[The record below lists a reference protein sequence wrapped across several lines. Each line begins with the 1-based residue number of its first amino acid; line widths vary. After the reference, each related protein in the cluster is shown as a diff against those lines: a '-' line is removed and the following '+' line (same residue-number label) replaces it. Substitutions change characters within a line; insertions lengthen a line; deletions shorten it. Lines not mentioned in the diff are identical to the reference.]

1 MLRSPSTGE
10 RDMADFHLWAT
21 YLIILLTVIAF
32 ASERFSLE
40 MVALAGLAA
49 LLGLFSIFPYSGPE
63 GGVVTPA
70 SLLAGFANP
79 ALATVLALLIVG
91 QGLFATDAMD
101 RPARMIARYAG
112 GSSGRTIAITLMA
125 AATLSAVLNNTPVV
139 VIFIPVLTVLAAQ
152 RNFAPS
158 KALMPLSF
166 LSILGGMTT
175 LIGSSTNLL
184 VAGVAKKDGI
194 DISFFDITVPG
205 LILAAVGAVYV
216 LLIMP
221 HILRD
226 SGRGKTFSQIQS
238 GTQFIGEI
246 RIGPR
251 HPFLGV
257 ESRSGLFP
265 GLGELTPRLI
275 VRRGVQFYPPFE
287 NVVLSE
293 GDRLVVTATR
303 RAFMKALSQGS
314 FGLTSGAEA
323 DRFTETGDPRHP
335 LGPDY
340 HVAEAVIAPGSR
352 HAGRTIRNAG
362 IESAHGVHML
372 GVQRKS
378 RMGRTPISEIRLEPG
393 DTILVGGTDKA
404 FEGLRAS
411 HDLLVLEW
419 SAEAVPQRRKA
430 WIASL
435 IFAAIVF
442 TAALD
447 LVPIVAS
454 AIIGAFAMVATGC
467 LTLPQ
472 AGRAFDR
479 QIFLLVGASI
489 AAATALEQT
498 GGAVLIAQ
506 GAAELLQDYG
516 ATVLLS
522 GFFLVVAVL
531 TNLLSNNAT
540 AVLFTPIAISVA
552 GVVDVPA
559 EAFVAA
565 TIFAANTCFATPI
578 GYQTNLMVMGPGHYS
593 FSDFIR
599 AGLPLV
605 LIMWL
610 TFSFVGPWYYGL

>member
-1 MLRSPSTGE
+1 
-10 RDMADFHLWAT
+10 MADFHIWAT
-21 YLIILLTVIAF
+21 YLIIALTVIAY
-32 ASERFSLE
+32 ASERFALE
-40 MVALAGLAA
+40 MVALASLAA
-49 LLGLFSIFPYSGPE
+49 FLTLFSVFPYADG
-63 GGVVTPA
+63 A
-70 SLLAGFANP
+70 SAAISPGDLLAGFANP

-101 RPARMIARYAG
+101 RPARLIARYAG
-112 GSSGRTIAITLMA
+112 GSGARAITITLLA

-152 RNFAPS
+152 RNVAAS

-184 VAGVAKKDGI
+184 VAGVAAKAGI
-194 DISFFDITVPG
+194 DIGFFDITVPG
-205 LILAAVGAVYV
+205 LMLAAVGAAYV
-216 LLIMP
+216 LLVMP
-221 HILRD
+221 HILREPE
-226 SGRGKTFSQIQS
+226 RGMTFRQIQS

-246 RIGPR
+246 RIGAR
-251 HPFLGV
+251 HPFLGI
-257 ESRSGLFP
+257 ESRAGMFP

-275 VRRGVQFYPPFE
+275 VRRGMHFLPPFE
-287 NVVLSE
+287 DVVLSE

-303 RAFMKALSQGS
+303 RAFMQTLAQGQA
-314 FGLTSGAEA
+314 GMIAGEEAE
-323 DRFTETGDPRHP
+323 RLTETGDPGQP

-362 IESAHGVHML
+362 IESVHGVHML

-378 RMGRTPISEIRLEPG
+378 RMGRTPMTEIRLEPG
-393 DTILVGGTDKA
+393 DTILVGGSDKA
-404 FEGLRAS
+404 LEGLRES

-435 IFAAIVF
+435 IFAAIVA

-454 AIIGAFAMVATGC
+454 SIAGAFAMIATGC
-467 LTLPQ
+467 LNLPQ

-479 QIFLLVGASI
+479 QIFLLVGSSV

-498 GGAVLIAQ
+498 GGAMLIAQ
-506 GAAELLQDYG
+506 GAVHTLSG
-516 ATVLLS
+516 FGPTVMLS

-531 TNLLSNNAT
+531 TNFLSNNAT
-540 AVLFTPIAISVA
+540 AVLFTPIAIGIASA
-552 GVVDVPA
+552 VDVPA

-565 TIFAANTCFATPI
+565 TILAANASFATPI

-593 FSDFIR
+593 FSDFVK
-599 AGLPLV
+599 AGVPLV
-605 LIMWL
+605 VIMWL